1 MSEQKQSGDLMCY
14 KCRCKLEYMK
24 TEFEYMGFTFQYD
37 LPRCPVCGQVHV
49 PEELASGKM
58 LKVEMELE
66 EK

>member
-1 MSEQKQSGDLMCY
+1 MIQRAESDSLRCY
-14 KCRCKLEYMK
+14 QCGVALEYRK

-37 LPRCPVCGQVHV
+37 LPHCPCCGQVHV
-49 PEELASGKM
+49 PEELATGKM